1 MCLVRSVVRLEVWPQ
16 SKHRHKKP
24 PSPSDSFCI
33 LDFIKAENIEITIL
47 VQLKLIP
54 VISLLV
60 FPQSVNVWTSF
71 VAIGTENT
79 LVLDMFRLH
88 MFLNIILAV
97 IRLVRAVC
105 TAPNLFTHFVHPF
118 VDFAIRIIIKGLYF
132 SVKS

>member
-33 LDFIKAENIEITIL
+33 LDFTKAENIIEITTL

-54 VISLLV
+54 VISLLM

-71 VAIGTENT
+71 VAIGTKYT

-97 IRLVRAVC
+97 IRLIGTIC
-105 TAPNLFTHFVHPF
+105 TAPNLFTQFVHPF
-118 VDFAIRIIIKGLYF
+118 VDFAIRIIICQHIF
-132 SVKS
+132 I